1 MEMIL
6 SLAPDSDGE
15 GAGAAMQDGKGAI
28 VGPLQGRYD
37 AAAVHPDERDME
49 EVPSK
54 LLWQLVARVVL
65 ASREKTGHQGFGKF
79 FRNLIKGKLF
89 CLQKLIG

>member
-1 MEMIL
+1 METIL

-15 GAGAAMQDGKGAI
+15 GAGAAMQDGKGAV
-28 VGPLQGRYD
+28 VGPLQGQYD

-49 EVPSK
+49 EVPRK

-65 ASREKTGHQGFGKF
+65 ARQRKN
-79 FRNLIKGKLF
+79 RDI
-89 CLQKLIG
+89 